1 MGQGI
6 SSLRLRKAIVIRA
19 YNLRSGDET
28 LEEQFKS
35 FAFPSGDDGRLHI
48 SLLDIKACLCFAEIS
63 WADEMIK
70 RLIGDN
76 VRQDVLFSE
85 FIEFLETGSCPIALR
100 GSQSEASLGGVT
112 TTESLTRSSSAA
124 EPLSASSSSS
134 SSKKKKPQKDF
145 AGKVAPAAPGRAR
158 SKDLPPQPPGMS
170 RVEKALALAQAID
183 LQQSELQQPDDAPS
197 SLVLHP
203 SALCRGTP
211 SSSSVWRKRELVRQE
226 RTVQYTTI
234 DANGTLQELVE
245 KETSETEVLHM
256 ESRETG
262 EFAHRETTVY
272 EQRETFNDE
281 VVGEQ
286 HGVEEYVH
294 LKSVD
299 DEFEY
304 MESTMPKKQG
314 AEGGGGGEGGGD
326 GYPPQVSPRVHDGH
340 ESEAGA
346 HPNLDLDDE
355 ALAFLQ
361 YQELQ
366 QQYEQ
371 EMARREAEGQGVQYE
386 EGFQGDDLPRSWW
399 NNAAAGTGEDFD
411 QHPSHEHPSHGQHL
425 DVGVPLQLDDEFLS
439 DAQGPEPELALEVE
453 VPEVARAFEDID

>member
-35 FAFPSGDDGRLHI
+35 FAFPSDDGELKI
-48 SLLDIKACLCFAEIS
+48 SLLDIKACLSFAEIS
-63 WADEMIK
+63 WADDMIK

-85 FIEFLETGSCPIALR
+85 FIEFLETGSCPVSRNSLR
-100 GSQSEASLGGVT
+100 ESQSEGSLGGVT
-112 TTESLTRSSSAA
+112 TTESLTRSTSAA
-124 EPLSASSSSS
+124 SPLNASAS
-134 SSKKKKPQKDF
+134 SSKKKKPQKDLF
-145 AGKVAPAAPGRAR
+145 GKGAPAPGRAR
-158 SKDLPPQPPGMS
+158 SKDLPPHPPGMS

-183 LQQSELQQPDDAPS
+183 LQQSELLQQGEAGAS
-197 SLVLHP
+197 SLMVHP
-203 SALCRGTP
+203 SVLCRGSP

-234 DANGTLQELVE
+234 DVNGTLQELVE
-245 KETSETEVLHM
+245 KETSETEILHM

-294 LKSVD
+294 LKSLE

-314 AEGGGGGEGGGD
+314 AGGEGGPEGEGGD
-326 GYPPQVSPRVHDGH
+326 PGYQQQASPRVHDAQGA
-340 ESEAGA
+340 EGAEASA
-346 HPNLDLDDE
+346 HTSNLDLDDE
-355 ALAFLQ
+355 ALAFLH

-371 EMARREAEGQGVQYE
+371 EEMARRTEGQGVEYDEVLQT
-386 EGFQGDDLPRSWW
+386 DDLPRSWW
-399 NNAAAGTGEDFD
+399 TNHAAAAEDFTGR
-411 QHPSHEHPSHGQHL
+411 PSHLDEALGQ
-425 DVGVPLQLDDEFLS
+425 DRIESEEVAS
-439 DAQGPEPELALEVE
+439 EPELAKC
-453 VPEVARAFEDID
+453 FEDID